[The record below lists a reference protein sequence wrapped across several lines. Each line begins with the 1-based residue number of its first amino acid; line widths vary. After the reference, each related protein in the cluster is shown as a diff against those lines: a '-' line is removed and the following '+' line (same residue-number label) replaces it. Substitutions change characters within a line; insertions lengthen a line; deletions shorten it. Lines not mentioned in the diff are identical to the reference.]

1 MADLKITQLAQL
13 NAIPAANDVI
23 PIVDVS
29 DTSMAAS
36 GTTKKIAANR
46 IVATDG
52 NAAVVTGGG
61 TVALGGNSLT
71 VTGGNPTL
79 RDGGTL
85 DLNGNTLSLTGG
97 NVTLTDSGTLD
108 LNGYTATV
116 PGTGTLALRDVTN
129 SFGAIHTISQSISD
143 DSVLSFVPAAGWGML
158 FITGAALGHNGV
170 FAFRCSAGSEY
181 CGVVTQFSTLFDT
194 TTGVLTGT
202 TGTDGKI
209 TVSAAVST
217 GRVYIENRSGAS
229 RSLQVLV
236 IGA

>member
-71 VTGGNPTL
+71 VTGGN
-79 RDGGTL
+79 
-85 DLNGNTLSLTGG
+85 
-97 NVTLTDSGTLD
+97 VTLTDSGTLD

-116 PGTGTLALRDVTN
+116 PGTGTLALRDVMN

-143 DSVLSFVPAAGWGML
+143 DSVFSFVPAVGWGML
-158 FITGAALGHNGV
+158 LITGAALGHNGV

-181 CGVVTQFSTLFDT
+181 CGVVTQFSTSFDT
-194 TTGVLTGT
+194 ATGVLTGT
-202 TGTDGKI
+202 TGADGKI

-217 GRVYIENRSGAS
+217 GRIYIENRSGSS